1 MHKRR
6 ACVEIP
12 ALAAFL
18 PLSPEVPMLSLW
30 RRSAWRRKT
39 VVSSRAI
46 GFVGLGA
53 IGFVAARA
61 LQTEV
66 ESQQKKRGRSQR

>member
-18 PLSPEVPMLSLW
+18 PVGPEVPMLSLW

-53 IGFVAARA
+53 IGFVGARA
-61 LQTEV
+61 LQV